1 VVKGKS
7 FGKGVW
13 LIGMPV
19 VVVRLLC
26 TVRHGLKASFAAVGL
41 VVPGVLFVVVVLVA
55 TTVAVESS
63 S

>member
-19 VVVRLLC
+19 VVVQLLC

-41 VVPGVLFVVVVLVA
+41 VPGVLFVVVVLVA